1 MNPRDMNEEVDR
13 LVERCLAT
21 ARQSGPIGQD
31 DSDADA
37 AFAALF
43 AAVEMPRPL
52 PGFARRVVHRVKG
65 ERLLAGRRASRARG
79 ARSAGAFAAIA
90 AAVVVAEALL
100 VALEPAVVLGVLAS
114 AVKTAVSAALLV
126 PQLLTPAIGLLGVVV
141 SVGRALAAALATREA
156 SLLLSAALIA
166 GALALATLQ
175 RMLFSE
181 EEPSVW

>member
-1 MNPRDMNEEVDR
+1 MNEEVDR
-13 LVERCLAT
+13 LVERCLTAT
-21 ARQSGPIGQD
+21 RQSGATGQHD
-31 DSDADA
+31 GDADA

-43 AAVEMPRPL
+43 AAVETQRPL

-65 ERLLAGRRASRARG
+65 ERLVAGRRASRAGG
-79 ARSAGAFAAIA
+79 ARSAGAFAAL
-90 AAVVVAEALL
+90 AAVIFLADALL
-100 VALEPAVVLGVLAS
+100 VALDPAVVLGVLAL
-114 AVKTAVSAALLV
+114 AVKTAVRAALSV
-126 PQLLTPAIGLLGVVV
+126 PQLLTPAISLLGIVV

-166 GALALATLQ
+166 GALVLATLQ